1 VWHYSSRVVHNVDL
15 VDGPWQRELFSELAG
30 RLGLGH
36 AGIIIPYGRMAEV
49 ATYNDIFRVIN
60 DGRSIPPAVLVID
73 IPQRMAANSTMS
85 FDNLK

>member
-1 VWHYSSRVVHNVDL
+1 MDL

-49 ATYNDIFRVIN
+49 ATYNDIF
-60 DGRSIPPAVLVID
+60 GS
-73 IPQRMAANSTMS
+73 
-85 FDNLK
+85 